1 MRRNEALYGAVKAE
15 VRRLMARD
23 GVSGR
28 TFEQLV
34 LEAIAM
40 DEEEYLSKAG
50 YPKGAMPH
58 ATFTRSTMNVSDRA
72 LRGYKK
78 EHGQKLKAWT
88 DARDRLRA
96 EYRTKVQAG
105 ELEPRGRMARMMGK
119 AKGHPDNSSVQAARR
134 VLKKHGFWTD
144 QMSRAADE
152 RHEAVTT
159 ASMGSIGKDTRNL
172 ILANDYDDDER
183 KL

>member
-1 MRRNEALYGAVKAE
+1 MRRNEALYGAIKAE
-15 VRRLMARD
+15 VRSHMARE
-23 GVSGR
+23 GMSGR
-28 TFEQLV
+28 TFEQLA

-40 DEEEYLSKAG
+40 DEEEYMSRAG

-58 ATFTRSTMNVSDRA
+58 ATFTRSTMNVSGRA
-72 LRGYKK
+72 LRSYQK

-96 EYRTKVQAG
+96 EYRAKVQSG
-105 ELEPRGRMARMMGK
+105 ELEPRGRMAKLLAK

-134 VLKKHGFWTD
+134 VLTKHGFWSD
-144 QMSRAADE
+144 AQSRTADE

-172 ILANDYDDDER
+172 ILASDYYDEER